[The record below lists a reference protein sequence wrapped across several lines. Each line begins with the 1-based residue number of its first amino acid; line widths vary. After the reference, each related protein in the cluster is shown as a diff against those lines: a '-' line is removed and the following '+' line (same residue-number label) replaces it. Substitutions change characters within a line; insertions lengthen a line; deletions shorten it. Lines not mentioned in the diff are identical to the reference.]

1 MASVSVSQLILF
13 IAAML
18 VAASVAGLLT
28 STVNDIGDAIEDQ
41 GLATSDDIRSD
52 ITIINDAGATEV
64 NSDNVT
70 LYVKNTG
77 SSDLSTQPE
86 DIDILINGEFV
97 TGIGSGRISLL
108 DGAQIW
114 SEGDVLRIIVDV
126 SSVDIESPGENRA
139 QVTVRGAEDV
149 FIWEEPA

>member
-1 MASVSVSQLILF
+1 LILF

-41 GLATSDDIRSD
+41 GLATSEDIRSD
-52 ITIINDAGATEV
+52 ITIINDAGATE
-64 NSDNVT
+64 NTSGNVT

-114 SEGDVLRIIVDV
+114 SEGDVLEIVVDV
-126 SSVDIESPGENRA
+126 TDVEINDPGENRA
-139 QVTVRGAEDV
+139 QVVVGGAEDI
-149 FIWEEPA
+149 FIWEQ

>member
-1 MASVSVSQLILF
+1 VASVSVSQLILF

-52 ITIINDAGATEV
+52 ITIINDAGATEKT
-64 NSDNVT
+64 SGNVT

-77 SSDLSTQPE
+77 NSDLSTQPE

-97 TGIGSGRISLL
+97 TGISSGRITLL
-108 DGAQIW
+108 DGAEIW
-114 SEGDVLRIIVDV
+114 SEGDVLEIVVDIT
-126 SSVDIESPGENRA
+126 SVDINDPGENRA
-139 QVTVRGAEDV
+139 QVTVGGAEDV
-149 FIWEEPA
+149 FIWEQ

>member
-52 ITIINDAGATEV
+52 ITIINDAGATE
-64 NSDNVT
+64 NTSGNVT

-77 SSDLSTQPE
+77 SSDLSTQPA

-97 TGIGSGRISLL
+97 TGVGSGRITLL
-108 DGAQIW
+108 DGAEIW
-114 SEGDVLRIIVDV
+114 SEGDVLEIVVDV
-126 SSVDIESPGENRA
+126 TSVQINDPGENRA
-139 QVTVRGAEDV
+139 QVVVGGAEDV
-149 FIWEEPA
+149 FIWEQ

>member
-1 MASVSVSQLILF
+1 
-13 IAAML
+13 ML